1 MDFFA
6 HQEAARKRTSLL
18 LFYYVVAVAVLALT
32 TYAAAMLIFLWQ
44 RDAFGVKQVPL
55 WHPQIFFAST
65 VGTLAV
71 IALGSMW
78 RMIELRQGG
87 AAVAQMLGG
96 TLLSPSPA
104 DEHEQRLRNVV
115 EEMALASGTPVPEI
129 YILEPEHGINAFA
142 AGHTTNDAAIAV
154 TRGCMRQL
162 TRDELQGVVAHEF
175 SHILNGDMRMNIR
188 LIGVLHGILCIYL
201 IGRILLRVRSGSSSS
216 NKKGGNPLPLF
227 GLVLIVIGGLGVFF
241 GRLIQAAVS
250 RQREFL
256 ADASAVQFTRNPRGI
271 AGALKKIGGSVY
283 GSQLDAA
290 QASAASHL
298 FFGNGLAEPWF
309 GLTATHPPLAERIR
323 RIEPGFDGKFAP
335 LEEEDWPQA
344 VKTLIARMALADP
357 GVLARLGREQSTRTE
372 NVRAENILRRTGKP
386 VEVTF
391 AAGLLDALPA
401 ELREA
406 STNSLNATAL
416 MFALVL
422 GRAPEISTQ
431 QLAHLSSIDAALAR
445 YTARYAEVLAGEDPR
460 VRLPLLNQCMPSIR
474 TLSPAQWQRYRA
486 ALDYL
491 VCCDAQLDLFEF
503 VLKRVI
509 ERAIDAH
516 FAPKKAALIQFYSF
530 TPLAPDCAVLLSALA
545 HVGTVDNTAIQ
556 RAFEEGAGRLPLNE
570 VLPLVPASA
579 CGVQAIDTA
588 LARLAQAVP
597 HIKKTVLEAC
607 AHAVSCDGY
616 VNAEEAELLRAIGET
631 LDCPIPPFVGGV

>member
-18 LFYYVVAVAVLALT
+18 LFYYAIAVIALALA
-32 TYAAAMLIFLWQ
+32 TYLAVMLIFLWKH
-44 RDAFGVKQVPL
+44 DAFGVKEVPL
-55 WHPQIFFAST
+55 WHPKIFFAST
-65 VGTLAV
+65 VGTLTV
-71 IALGSMW
+71 VALGSMW
-78 RMIELRQGG
+78 RMIQLREGG

-96 TLLSPSPA
+96 TLLGATPA
-104 DEHEQRLRNVV
+104 DEHEQKLRNVV

-129 YILEPEHGINAFA
+129 YVLEQEHGINAFA
-142 AGHTTNDAAIAV
+142 AGHTTMDAAIGV

-162 TRDELQGVVAHEF
+162 SRDELQGVVAHEF

-201 IGRILLRVRSGSSSS
+201 IGSILLRVRSSSSS
-216 NKKGGNPLPLF
+216 SRKKDGNPLPLL
-227 GLVLIVIGGLGVFF
+227 GLILIVIGGLGVLF

-256 ADASAVQFTRNPRGI
+256 ADASAVQFTRNPNGI

-283 GSQLDAA
+283 GSQLDAS
-290 QASAASHL
+290 QASAASHMY
-298 FFGNGLAEPWF
+298 FGNGLAESWF
-309 GLTATHPPLAERIR
+309 GLMATHPPLAERIR
-323 RIEPGFDGKFAP
+323 RIEPGFEGKFAP
-335 LEEEDWPQA
+335 VQEEDWPEA
-344 VKTLIARMALADP
+344 AKMLTARMALTNP
-357 GVLARLGREQSTRTE
+357 GVLARLGREQSTHTE
-372 NVRAENILRRTGKP
+372 KVRAEKIVRRTGKP

-391 AAGLLDALPA
+391 AAGLLDAVPA
-401 ELREA
+401 ELRDA
-406 STNSLNATAL
+406 RSSSLNATAL

-422 GRAPEISTQ
+422 GRAPETSAQ
-431 QLAHLSSIDAALAR
+431 QIAQLSSVDQALAR
-445 YTARYAEVLAGEDPR
+445 QTARYADLLAEQDSR
-460 VRLPLLNQCMPSIR
+460 VRLPLLNLCMPSIR
-474 TLSPAQWQRYRA
+474 TLSPAQWKRYRA
-486 ALDYL
+486 ALDQL

-509 ERAIDAH
+509 ERTIDAH
-516 FAPKKAALIQFYSF
+516 FAPRKAALIQFYSF

-545 HVGTVDNTAIQ
+545 HVGTADSAAAQ
-556 RAFEEGAGRLPLNE
+556 RAFDEGAGRLPLNE
-570 VLPLVPASA
+570 ALSLVPAPA
-579 CGVQAIDTA
+579 CGVHQIDTA

-607 AHAVSCDGY
+607 AHTISCDGY

-631 LDCPIPPFVGGV
+631 LDCPIPPFVAGV